1 MKREYSPLIP
11 AALAA
16 ILLLGACGSDQS
28 ATGDT
33 VSSVSDDDGTDDGS
47 TGTGMLAPRPIE
59 ITSGNGV
66 ATSAT
71 AETADSRISTDMSYM
86 PTFIADYIIGDGMPA
101 LPTNDVGYW
110 FESGIPISAD
120 EVAALAAVFGVTG
133 EPERIDEGYGVRWQV
148 GPADG
153 TAPAFT
159 IYEDAQHSWSY
170 SIDWAR
176 QSVAVGSSCG
186 VATVETGSVGAGT
199 VEPDGTVTTEAAP
212 PEFSAPECSVPEPPT
227 GILTK
232 DQVEARVSELLVAAG
247 EDPASYTFESYADE
261 WFASTSAAQQ
271 INGTA
276 AGKRLDVGFGAEGV
290 MQYASGTLAA
300 PVEVGPYPLI
310 DIDTAIAR
318 LKDQNWFYGG
328 GGVMRDGGI
337 ASPAIAEAPV
347 AVDMV
352 EADPAIGAMPI
363 DGTVP
368 EPQPIVVTLVDVQAD
383 VWWAW
388 DVDGSMWLLP
398 AYRFIDTDGGWH
410 VVPAVTDE
418 FLIQVEPEVVTGE
431 PGVVT
436 GEPGVPPVEPM
447 PGDTVPLDDPTQPP
461 TDPALFDS
469 SVLEPFVG
477 LTLKEFTDE
486 AEALGASVRVVEQDG
501 VALAVT
507 EDFGFSRVNVAVDG
521 EIVTRIVNVG

>member
-1 MKREYSPLIP
+1 MKREHSPQIP
-11 AALAA
+11 AAFAA

-33 VSSVSDDDGTDDGS
+33 VSSASSDEGS

-59 ITSGNGV
+59 ITSGSGASTNL
-66 ATSAT
+66 T
-71 AETADSRISTDMSYM
+71 AEASDSRAVSTDMYM
-86 PTFIADYIIGDGMPA
+86 PTFIADYIIGEGMPA

-110 FESGIPISAD
+110 FESGVPISAD

-159 IYEDAQHSWSY
+159 IYEDAQHSWNY
-170 SIDWAR
+170 SIDWAT
-176 QSVAVGSSCG
+176 QSVAVGASCG
-186 VATVETGSVGAGT
+186 VATVERGSVVAGDVGAGT
-199 VEPDGTVTTEAAP
+199 VEAGGVVSTEEVP

-232 DQVEARVSELLVAAG
+232 DQVEAKVTELLVAAG
-247 EDPASYTFESYADE
+247 EDPALYTFESYADE

-276 AGKRLDVGFGAEGV
+276 AGKRWDVGFGAEGV

-328 GGVMRDGGI
+328 GGVMRDAGI

-352 EADPAIGAMPI
+352 ETDPAIGAMPI

-388 DVDGSMWLLP
+388 DIDGSVWLLP

-431 PGVVT
+431 PGV
-436 GEPGVPPVEPM
+436 PPVEPV
-447 PGDTVPLDDPTQPP
+447 PGGTVTPDDPTQPP

-477 LTLKEFTDE
+477 LTLKEFTGE

-501 VALAVT
+501 VGLAVT
-507 EDFGFSRVNVAVDG
+507 DDFGFSRVNIAVDG
-521 EIVTRIVNVG
+521 ETVTRIVSVG

>member
-1 MKREYSPLIP
+1 MKREHSRLIP

-16 ILLLGACGSDQS
+16 ILVLGACGSDES

-33 VSSVSDDDGTDDGS
+33 VPSVSSDDGGSDNGS

-59 ITSGNGV
+59 IADGSGVSVNQ
-66 ATSAT
+66 T
-71 AETADSRISTDMSYM
+71 AEGVDSSKISADMSYM
-86 PTFIADYIIGDGMPA
+86 PVYIADYIVGEGMPA

-110 FESGIPISAD
+110 FETGIPVTPD

-159 IYEDAQHSWSY
+159 MYEDAQRSWNY
-170 SIDWAR
+170 SPSWET
-176 QSVAVGSSCG
+176 QSVGRAVEGCA
-186 VATVETGSVGAGT
+186 VAVDSEGNTTGTCPPVE
-199 VEPDGTVTTEAAP
+199 EPTP
-212 PEFSAPECSVPEPPT
+212 PV
-227 GILTK
+227 GILTAAEV
-232 DQVEARVSELLVAAG
+232 DARASELLVAAG
-247 EDPASYTFESYADE
+247 EDPSTFTFETYADQ
-261 WFASTSAAQQ
+261 WYASTAAVQQ
-271 INGTA
+271 INGA
-276 AGKRLDVGFGAEGV
+276 PAGKRWDMGFGENGV
-290 MQYASGTLAA
+290 LQYAGGTLAN
-300 PVEVGPYPLI
+300 PVAVGPYPLI
-310 DIDTAIAR
+310 DLDTAIAR

-337 ASPAIAEAPV
+337 ASPAIADAPV

-363 DGTVP
+363 DGTIP
-368 EPQPIVVTLVDVQAD
+368 EPEPIIVTLVDVQTD
-383 VWWAW
+383 VWWVS

-418 FLIQVEPEVVTGE
+418 FLIQVEPDVV
-431 PGVVT
+431 V
-436 GEPGVPPVEPM
+436 GEPGVPPAEPM
-447 PGDTVPLDDPTQPP
+447 PGDTVTPDDPTQPP
-461 TDPALFDS
+461 TDPALFDA

-477 LTLKEFTDE
+477 LTLKEFTGE

-521 EIVTRIVNVG
+521 ETVTRIVNVG